1 MKRFID
7 NEWFDLLAAEFA
19 QPYYQTLRHFLA
31 EEYRIKSTALSVHCV
46 TGFRRTHTTGAGGR
60 RRAISLTG

>member
-31 EEYRIKSTALSVHCV
+31 EEYRI
-46 TGFRRTHTTGAGGR
+46 HTVYPP
-60 RRAISLTG
+60 IDCI